1 MNKAELIE
9 ALADKAGLQ
18 KQKAKSKKS
27 IRCLHRD
34 RNRKNV
40 AKRGNHSYRFWYFN
54 T

>member
-18 KQKAKSKKS
+18 KQKAKKS

-34 RNRKNV
+34 CNRKNV
-40 AKRGNHSYRFWYFN
+40 AKRGNYSYRFWYFN